1 MFLNGHGGNSSLLN
15 VACRELRLRY
25 GLMTFLAHP
34 FVPPDQGGK
43 AETDPADER
52 GMGVHGGID
61 ETSLIL
67 HLRPEL
73 VDMDA
78 AFRNVPEPL
87 ADNTYVKFG
96 GQVSFGWLSHDF
108 GPSGHIG
115 DPTGATAERGKALF
129 EAAVAAVGAAAR
141 RGAGLLTSRALMQ
154 SSHPDLRVDG
164 ARLLRRIEA
173 LAEIGPIDG
182 GGNNR
187 LALTDA
193 DKDGRDLVVT
203 WMRDLGLE
211 VGIDEIGN
219 VIATRA
225 GREDRPARS

>member
-1 MFLNGHGGNSSLLN
+1 VLDDIGRSLATLPARRLVFLNGHGGNSSLLN

-43 AETDPADER
+43 ADTDPADER

-87 ADNTYVKFG
+87 ADNRYVKFG

-129 EAAVAAVGAAAR
+129 EAAVAAVGAA
-141 RGAGLLTSRALMQ
+141 LVEVRAFSLPE
-154 SSHPDLRVDG
+154 H
-164 ARLLRRIEA
+164 
-173 LAEIGPIDG
+173 
-182 GGNNR
+182 
-187 LALTDA
+187 
-193 DKDGRDLVVT
+193 
-203 WMRDLGLE
+203 
-211 VGIDEIGN
+211 
-219 VIATRA
+219 
-225 GREDRPARS
+225 